1 MFHRSAPGGFPESP
15 MDETTYLVR
24 SPDLPN
30 PVSPWITSAPP
41 PPSEPAP
48 GIILSYTGWA
58 TYKHGKQG
66 GFLEE
71 SKFYRNTE
79 MKPGVDMVG
88 YGRCGV
94 VEEWWEGWDGKW
106 SPTSGGGA
114 QMAEMV
120 SWPDTIGQPL
130 APSLRGRAP
139 CPPPVRSLILS
150 SQASGR

>member
-1 MFHRSAPGGFPESP
+1 
-15 MDETTYLVR
+15 
-24 SPDLPN
+24 
-30 PVSPWITSAPP
+30 
-41 PPSEPAP
+41 
-48 GIILSYTGWA
+48 
-58 TYKHGKQG
+58 
-66 GFLEE
+66 
-71 SKFYRNTE
+71 

-88 YGRCGV
+88 YGRCGE
-94 VEEWWEGWDGKW
+94 VEEWWEGWDPKW

-139 CPPPVRSLILS
+139 CPPPMRRLILS

>member
-1 MFHRSAPGGFPESP
+1 MSHRSAPGGFPESP

-24 SPDLPN
+24 TPDLPN

-41 PPSEPAP
+41 PPCEPAP

-71 SKFYRNTE
+71 SKFYRNTK

-106 SPTSGGGA
+106 SPTSGGAA
-114 QMAEMV
+114 QMAEIL
-120 SWPDTIGQPL
+120 SWPDTIAPPL

-139 CPPPVRSLILS
+139 CPPPMRSLILS

>member
-1 MFHRSAPGGFPESP
+1 
-15 MDETTYLVR
+15 
-24 SPDLPN
+24 
-30 PVSPWITSAPP
+30 
-41 PPSEPAP
+41 
-48 GIILSYTGWA
+48 
-58 TYKHGKQG
+58 
-66 GFLEE
+66 
-71 SKFYRNTE
+71 
-79 MKPGVDMVG
+79 MKPGIDMVG

-120 SWPDTIGQPL
+120 SWPDTIGLPL

-139 CPPPVRSLILS
+139 CPPPMRRLILS

>member
-1 MFHRSAPGGFPESP
+1 MSHRSAPGGFPESP

-24 SPDLPN
+24 TPDLPN

-41 PPSEPAP
+41 PPCEPAP

-71 SKFYRNTE
+71 SKFYRNTK
-79 MKPGVDMVG
+79 MKPDVDMVG

-106 SPTSGGGA
+106 SPTSGGAA
-114 QMAEMV
+114 QMAEIL
-120 SWPDTIGQPL
+120 SWPDTIGPPL

-139 CPPPVRSLILS
+139 CPPPMRSLILS
-150 SQASGR
+150 SQASDR

>member
-1 MFHRSAPGGFPESP
+1 

-24 SPDLPN
+24 TPDLPN

-41 PPSEPAP
+41 PPCEPAP

-79 MKPGVDMVG
+79 MKPDVDMVG

-106 SPTSGGGA
+106 SPTSGGAA

-120 SWPDTIGQPL
+120 SWPDTIAPPL

-139 CPPPVRSLILS
+139 CPPPMRSLILS
-150 SQASGR
+150 SQASGH